1 MTSFRL
7 GALAGAFIAVSYSAL
22 AHVSFEN
29 GQATPNSTYKATLR
43 IPHGCEGKPTLK
55 VRVRIPEGI
64 VAVKPMPK
72 ANWKLETTK
81 GAYVRAYQVHGE
93 AVSEGVT
100 DIVWTGSLDDAH
112 YDEFVFQA
120 RFTDAYQ
127 PGATVFFPVVQECDG
142 AVEEWTQVPA
152 AGEDP
157 HSLKS
162 PAPGVRIVA
171 AQGTAAAAPAMVKAG
186 SLTLEQPWSRATPG
200 GAKVGGGYLRI
211 TNTGTVPDRLTG
223 GSLSLAS
230 KVEVHEMRLEGDV
243 MRMKPVEGG
252 LEIKP
257 GATVELKPGGLH
269 LMFMDLKEPLKEGQ
283 VLKGT
288 LTFEKAGPIE
298 VEYTVRGMGGAAP
311 AEHKH

>member
-1 MTSFRL
+1 MIPSRL
-7 GALAGAFIAVSYSAL
+7 GALAAVFVAVSAPAL
-22 AHVSFEN
+22 AHVSFDN
-29 GQATPNSTYKATLR
+29 GQANPNSTYKATLR
-43 IPHGCEGKPTLK
+43 IPHGCAGKPTQK

-72 ANWKLETTK
+72 AGWKLETAK
-81 GAYVRAYQVHGE
+81 GAYVKAYQINGE

-100 DIVWTGSLDDAH
+100 DIVWTGSLDDAY

-127 PGATVFFPVVQECDG
+127 PGATVYFPVVQECDG

-162 PAPGVRIVA
+162 PAPGIRVAGTVA
-171 AQGTAAAAPAMVKAG
+171 AAQTVKAG
-186 SLTLEQPWSRATPG
+186 PLTLAQPWSRATPG
-200 GAKVGGGYLRI
+200 GAKVGGGYLTI
-211 TNTGTVPDRLTG
+211 TNAGPTPDRLVG
-223 GSLSLAS
+223 GSFPFAA
-230 KVEVHEMRLEGDV
+230 KVEVHEMRMDGDV

-252 LEIKP
+252 LEIGP
-257 GATVELKPGGLH
+257 GATVELKPGGFH

-283 VLKGT
+283 TIKGT
-288 LTFEKAGPIE
+288 LVFEKAGSVA
-298 VEYTVRGMGGAAP
+298 VEYAVRGMGGAASS
-311 AEHKH
+311 EHKH

>member
-1 MTSFRL
+1 MTSSRL
-7 GALAGAFIAVSYSAL
+7 GALAAALVAVSSPAL
-22 AHVSFEN
+22 AHVTFEN

-43 IPHGCEGKPTLK
+43 IPHGCAGKPTLK

-72 ANWKLETTK
+72 AGWKLETAR

-127 PGATVFFPVVQECDG
+127 PGATVFFPVVQECEG
-142 AVEEWTQVPA
+142 MVEEWTQVPA

-157 HSLKS
+157 HSLKA
-162 PAPGVRIVA
+162 PAPGVRI
-171 AQGTAAAAPAMVKAG
+171 AAAAGATPAPLKVG
-186 SLTLEQPWSRATPG
+186 SLTLDQPWSRATPG

-211 TNTGTVPDRLTG
+211 TNTGTAPDRLIG
-223 GSLSLAS
+223 GSFPLAS

-269 LMFMDLKEPLKEGQ
+269 LMFVDLKEPLKEGQ
-283 VLKGT
+283 TLKGT
-288 LTFEKAGPIE
+288 LTFEKAGAIE